1 MSYDLIPSPPVNPES
16 KPFWDAAAKGTFLIR
31 HCPACDQAHWYPRT
45 ICPLCHQ
52 ADTEWRESPGTGTI
66 YTWTH
71 MRKSPRGP
79 FALAY
84 LELDEG
90 PRVYVQFR
98 PEDSENLE
106 IGKRARIMF
115 HPVKDG
121 APMMFA
127 ELI

>member
-1 MSYDLIPSPPVNPES
+1 MSYDKIPAPHINPES
-16 KPFWDAAAKGTFLIR
+16 KPFWDAAAEGQFMLR
-31 HCPACDQAHWYPRT
+31 RCPACGEAHFWPRT
-45 ICPLCHQ
+45 ICPLCHK
-52 ADTEWRESPGTGTI
+52 ADTVWEKSSGEGEI
-66 YTWTH
+66 YTWTV

-84 LELDEG
+84 LQLDEG

-98 PEDSENLE
+98 PEDNDNLA

-115 HPVKDG
+115 HPVADG
-121 APMMFA
+121 QPMMFA

>member
-1 MSYDLIPSPPVNPES
+1 MSYDKIPAPPVNPES
-16 KPFWDAAAKGTFLIR
+16 KPFWDAAAEGKFLLR
-31 HCPACDQAHWYPRT
+31 RCPACGEAHFWPRT

-52 ADTEWRESPGTGTI
+52 ADTEWEESPGEGEI
-66 YTWTH
+66 YTWTV
-71 MRKSPRGP
+71 MRKSPRGA

-98 PEDSENLE
+98 PEDNDNLA
-106 IGKRARIMF
+106 IGKRARITF
-115 HPVKDG
+115 HPVADG
-121 APMMFA
+121 QPMMFA